1 MAEPDNVDPS
11 NANDLKKKFAEALG
25 AKKTNDNDPATA
37 GGKGP
42 GHAHDVHGQADH
54 KRVFRRKSG

>member
-1 MAEPDNVDPS
+1 MAESGKSD
-11 NANDLKKKFAEALG
+11 DLKKKFAEALD
-25 AKKTNDNDPATA
+25 AKKRNDGDPASA

>member
-1 MAEPDNVDPS
+1 MAES
-11 NANDLKKKFAEALG
+11 GNADDLKKKFAEALG
-25 AKKTNDNDPATA
+25 AKKNNDTDPAAA